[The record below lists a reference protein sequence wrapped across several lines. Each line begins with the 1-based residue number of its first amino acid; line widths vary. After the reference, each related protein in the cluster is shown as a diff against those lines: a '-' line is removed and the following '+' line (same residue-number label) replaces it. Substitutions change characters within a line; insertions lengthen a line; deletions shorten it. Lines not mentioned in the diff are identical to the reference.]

1 MASRSKDTNRTNYL
15 CYYRYLKPSYTN
27 FVFRS
32 FTTCPFGTEM
42 LIGRANETNF
52 VNSKFRCKA
61 AVPLSAPFTSV
72 CSKLLGLFYGGLSV
86 LSINHLTS
94 IFSRLYCKSQELKKR
109 KTLNTKKTTETASL
123 VLFAWGKIQHS
134 RASLSTKEKQT
145 YRYTTQRLAFTS

>member
-32 FTTCPFGTEM
+32 FTTRPFGTEM

-86 LSINHLTS
+86 LSTNHLTS

-123 VLFAWGKIQHS
+123 VFFA
-134 RASLSTKEKQT
+134 
-145 YRYTTQRLAFTS
+145 